1 MTFEEQE
8 KRLRRLAGPHWSWHY
23 SQNFGHLSLWWRIVR
38 VDSWNGFLS
47 SGESIAIGR
56 RTDYSIGT
64 KDPSLMAAGTFSRA
78 FPTRLRD
85 LELAGP
91 R

>member
-1 MTFEEQE
+1 
-8 KRLRRLAGPHWSWHY
+8 
-23 SQNFGHLSLWWRIVR
+23 VR
-38 VDSWNGFLS
+38 VDSWDGFQS

-85 LELAGP
+85 LESAGP